1 MKKALT
7 LLAAGAV
14 LTVAASAQAAPAPA
28 PLVLNTNVIS
38 NIKKSTGVLDF
49 TQFNAT
55 NGTLLSVQIELFSDL
70 DSKFSV
76 ENKGKSATTFTLD
89 SASSVS
95 LSSSVFSLATL
106 VNNYHSTVSKGAFDL
121 TDDYAG
127 TSGTVVTLAPQH
139 QSVSAVFT
147 DAATL
152 AAFTGTG
159 SVAATVTGLG
169 TTKITASGNVHTAA
183 TSAYS
188 AYGTVT
194 YTFAAPVPEPETY
207 AMLLA
212 GLGLVGFAA
221 RRRKSA

>member
-7 LLAAGAV
+7 LLAIAAV
-14 LTVAASAQAAPAPA
+14 LTVAASAQAAPATSK
-28 PLVLNTNVIS
+28 LVLDTNVIN
-38 NIKKSTGVLDF
+38 NIKKTSGVLDF
-49 TQFNAT
+49 TQFNASS
-55 NGTLLSVQIELFSDL
+55 GTLLSVQVELFSDL
-70 DSKFSV
+70 SNKFSV
-76 ENKGKSATTFTLD
+76 ENRGRSEVTFTLD

-95 LSSSVFSLATL
+95 LTSSVFSLATL
-106 VNNYHSTVSKGAFDL
+106 TNNYHSTLTKGAFDL

-127 TSGTVVTLAPQH
+127 TSGQVLTLLPQH
-139 QSVSAVFT
+139 QGVSAVFT

-152 AAFTGTG
+152 AAFTGSGKVSADVFGTG
-159 SVAATVTGLG
+159 SATV
-169 TTKITASGNVHTAA
+169 TASGNTHSAA
-183 TSAYS
+183 TSSYS

-194 YTFAAPVPEPETY
+194 YTFAPPVPEPETY